1 MPLALLHANKYCLM
15 IHVDIENEFT
25 ESTTNINVPSHGS
38 IPAEFVHID
47 E

>member
-1 MPLALLHANKYCLM
+1 M

-38 IPAEFVHID
+38 ILIEFIHINV
-47 E
+47 

>member
-1 MPLALLHANKYCLM
+1 MPLVLLHANKYYQM

-38 IPAEFVHID
+38 IPVEFVHID
-47 E
+47 V